1 MQLHQIISKNFFQL
15 IRSFLNDIVSG
26 PYPYVPHTQLFS
38 VLKVLD
44 SFETQLKSSEKD
56 FRTVW
61 HDTDKNLG
69 T

>member
-1 MQLHQIISKNFFQL
+1 MKLCP
-15 IRSFLNDIVSG
+15 V
-26 PYPYVPHTQLFS
+26 HTPMFHTPNWGIFS
-38 VLKVLD
+38 VLD

-61 HDTDKNLG
+61 HGTDKNSG

>member
-1 MQLHQIISKNFFQL
+1 MTLCP
-15 IRSFLNDIVSG
+15 V
-26 PYPYVPHTQLFS
+26 HTPMFHTPNWGIFS

-44 SFETQLKSSEKD
+44 SFETQLKSIEKD

-61 HDTDKNLG
+61 HGTDKNMG

>member
-1 MQLHQIISKNFFQL
+1 MF
-15 IRSFLNDIVSG
+15 
-26 PYPYVPHTQLFS
+26 HTPNWGIFS

-56 FRTVW
+56 FRAVW
-61 HDTDKNLG
+61 HGTDKNSG

>member
-1 MQLHQIISKNFFQL
+1 MTSCLVRTPMFHTPDWGIFF
-15 IRSFLNDIVSG
+15 
-26 PYPYVPHTQLFS
+26 

-44 SFETQLKSSEKD
+44 SFKTQLHKSSDKD

-61 HDTDKNLG
+61 HGTDKNLG

>member
-1 MQLHQIISKNFFQL
+1 MTFCPVRTPMFHIPNWGI
-15 IRSFLNDIVSG
+15 
-26 PYPYVPHTQLFS
+26 FS

-56 FRTVW
+56 IRIVW
-61 HDTDKNLG
+61 DGTDKNLG